1 MNNQPTTAGNHSTR
15 GELLRT
21 ERLEKIYPDGN
32 VHALVDVSLSV
43 ARGEYV
49 ALMGKSGSGKST
61 LLNMLGALDRPT
73 SGEVYFEGR
82 PLSRARRLDRL
93 RAEKIGFVFQ
103 SFHLLPMLT
112 ALENVQIPLFEG
124 PLSAAKRQEKATRQL
139 ADVGMSHRADHLPNQ
154 LSVGE
159 RQRVAIAR
167 ALVNDPLL
175 LLADEPTGNL
185 DSRTGREILDLF
197 DRLHRERSL
206 TLLVI
211 SHSLDVAKRAER
223 VLHVRDG
230 RVEAGEPRGEGDDG

>member
-1 MNNQPTTAGNHSTR
+1 MATLDPSPRTANATH

-21 ERLEKIYPDGN
+21 EKLSKTYRDGN
-32 VHALVDVSLSV
+32 VRALVDVTLSI

-49 ALMGKSGSGKST
+49 AIMGQSGSGKST
-61 LLNMLGALDRPT
+61 LLNLLGALDRPT
-73 SGEVYFEGR
+73 SGEVYFDGQ
-82 PLSRARRLDRL
+82 PLSRTSRLDRL

-124 PLSAAKRQEKATRQL
+124 SLPAKQRQEKAAKL
-139 ADVGMSHRADHLPNQ
+139 LSDVGMGHRAGHLPSQ

-185 DSRTGREILDLF
+185 DSHTGHEILDLF
-197 DRLHRERSL
+197 DRLHRERQL
-206 TLLVI
+206 TLVVI
-211 SHSLDVAKRAER
+211 SHSPEVAER
-223 VLHVRDG
+223 AQRVLQVRDG
-230 RVEAGEPRGEGDDG
+230 RVEVEQQQ

>member
-1 MNNQPTTAGNHSTR
+1 MTILAPSPDAARTTR

-21 ERLEKIYPDGN
+21 EKLSKIYPDGN
-32 VHALVDVSLSV
+32 VRALVDVTMSI

-49 ALMGKSGSGKST
+49 AIMGQSGSGKST
-61 LLNMLGALDRPT
+61 LLNLLGALDRPT
-73 SGEVYFEGR
+73 SGEVYFDGQ
-82 PLSRARRLDRL
+82 PLSRATRLDRL

-124 PLSAAKRQEKATRQL
+124 SLSATQRQEKAARL
-139 ADVGMSHRADHLPNQ
+139 LSDVGMGHRTGHLPNQ

-185 DSRTGREILDLF
+185 DSHTGCEILDLF
-197 DRLHRERSL
+197 DRLHRERQL
-206 TLLVI
+206 TLVVI
-211 SHSLDVAKRAER
+211 SHSAEIAER
-223 VLHVRDG
+223 AQRVLQFCDG
-230 RVEAGEPRGEGDDG
+230 RLTTESKR